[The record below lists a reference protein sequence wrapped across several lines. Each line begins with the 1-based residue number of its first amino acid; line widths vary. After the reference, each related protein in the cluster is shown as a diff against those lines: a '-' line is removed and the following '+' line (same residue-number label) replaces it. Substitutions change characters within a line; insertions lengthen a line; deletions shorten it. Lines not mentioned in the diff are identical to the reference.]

1 MFPLYYTR
9 VDTINEIEDY
19 YQAATSPHR
28 DYQSLSGSEI
38 VYDKRYDS
46 YHIVTHVK
54 GCPFKGMYKQRC
66 KESDPGAIIDD
77 SVPYPYIWAQYGRL
91 RGNMDFIEDNWY
103 IQIPPINFYQKNELQ
118 WKVGKEGAWYPPLN
132 LTNNP
137 LPNDMSVLEIK
148 TENDIPKEL
157 VKLGYGVN
165 VDSFDTTKW
174 ETISNHRKESKIK
187 DKVMKIKIRYAGD
200 KLVYVTALKTIYNI
214 SYA

>member
-1 MFPLYYTR
+1 
-9 VDTINEIEDY
+9 
-19 YQAATSPHR
+19 
-28 DYQSLSGSEI
+28 
-38 VYDKRYDS
+38 
-46 YHIVTHVK
+46 
-54 GCPFKGMYKQRC
+54 
-66 KESDPGAIIDD
+66 
-77 SVPYPYIWAQYGRL
+77 
-91 RGNMDFIEDNWY
+91 
-103 IQIPPINFYQKNELQ
+103 
-118 WKVGKEGAWYPPLN
+118 
-132 LTNNP
+132 
-137 LPNDMSVLEIK
+137 MSVLEIK